1 MNKFINDFI
10 KDLSIKDNKT
20 LSQSIKSSW
29 RSRWTCKVIL
39 PFDSAP
45 GTMHR
50 FSDREKNT
58 WRDCGCIFNKY
69 FNITFIRV

>member
-20 LSQSIKSSW
+20 LSQSIKVVEEVGELA
-29 RSRWTCKVIL
+29 KVIL
-39 PFDSAP
+39 PDSAP

-58 WRDCGCIFNKY
+58 
-69 FNITFIRV
+69 

>member
-20 LSQSIKSSW
+20 LSQKKYKS
-29 RSRWTCKVIL
+29 SRWTCKVIL

-50 FSDREKNT
+50 FSDREKYLKIVDVYLT
-58 WRDCGCIFNKY
+58 
-69 FNITFIRV
+69 NISILHSLGF